1 MDEPESTTPVPETD
15 PPADHLPRGIE
26 RPESSVQPPR
36 KSRGQSLVELAV
48 ALPILLLLMLGT
60 LDLGRM
66 FFDYIEMRNAVREG
80 AAYAARFPT
89 DSAGAQS
96 RVTSHGGFVASATVG
111 APSFS
116 GNCTTAGGTGTV
128 TMTATK
134 TFNPITTS
142 FLSGF
147 GLGSVTLSAS
157 ATMRC
162 LT

>member
-1 MDEPESTTPVPETD
+1 MTGTKRCAEHVALAAECPTS
-15 PPADHLPRGIE
+15 PARHR
-26 RPESSVQPPR
+26 R

-80 AAYAARFPT
+80 AAYAARYPT

-96 RVTSHGGFVASATVG
+96 RVTSHGSFVASATVG